1 MFCMKK
7 ISLPVIFSA
16 TMLFLIT
23 ATLVNCTST
32 AENKESTLGIGGPS
46 TTATD
51 SSLIA
56 MESGKTIAVYPED
69 ASESLLSDFHLKS
82 VKASVE
88 GTSSLHDWKSEITKI
103 ECKGT
108 FQSFDKTLEA
118 IKNVEVKI
126 PVSGIKSEEGKKMDD
141 KTYEAFKSDKNPFIT
156 YAFSSAKVKIDKSR
170 SVNIEVT
177 GNLTMAGST
186 RPVSLTAKGKLLANG
201 DLQLNISKKLK
212 MTDFNMKPPT
222 ALLGTIKTG
231 DAITVN
237 FDLVLT
243 KLKTAE
249 KTKSLS
255 LNQ

>member
-1 MFCMKK
+1 MKK
-7 ISLPVIFSA
+7 NSWHVLLTA
-16 TMLFLIT
+16 TILFLIT
-23 ATLVNCTST
+23 ATFVNCTST
-32 AENKESTLGIGGPS
+32 AENKEPALGIGGSAIPAKDP
-46 TTATD
+46 TLLA
-51 SSLIA
+51 I
-56 MESGKTIAVYPED
+56 EPVKTVAAKPEG
-69 ASESLLSDFHLKS
+69 ASSESLLSDFNLKT
-82 VKASVE
+82 VKAYVE
-88 GTSSLHDWKSEITKI
+88 GTSTLHDWKSEITKI

-126 PVSGIKSEEGKKMDD
+126 PVSGIISEEGKIMDD

-156 YAFSSAKVKIDKSR
+156 YAFSSAKVKIAKNR
-170 SVNIEVT
+170 SVNIEAS

-186 RPVSLTAKGKLLANG
+186 RPVSLTANGKLLANG

-222 ALLGTIKTG
+222 AIFGTIKTG

-249 KTKSLS
+249 KIKSLT